1 MRIFKSAVAA
11 VILALASL
19 PVAAQEFR
27 LLSSWD
33 TNYAYNPYMLDPFIE
48 GVEAESKGKM
58 KFHVSGPETVPGFEQ
73 LEPVS
78 SGVFQFL
85 FTHGSYHFGTTPA
98 LTLVEGFDADLA
110 KVHES
115 GLFDVLDKHYQK
127 QNLKLVML
135 MVSPVGA
142 YHMVLR
148 NPVNEQGDLAGRRIR
163 GVATYTGV
171 IDMLKGV
178 TTVLPVADV
187 YTSLDKGLID
197 GTAWPIIGALDYRW
211 VEVAK
216 YLLRPGFGVNY
227 EPLFMNLDAWE
238 ALSKEDQDILNNV
251 ARRVEKA
258 WVENATQV
266 WSEEEQALIKQ
277 GAKITEMGPAQ
288 QEKLQ
293 EAWSQGLI
301 KQATAKDAKL
311 TEELVD
317 FARSNGM
324 LK

>member
-1 MRIFKSAVAA
+1 MKAFKSAVAA
-11 VILALASL
+11 ITLALAAL
-19 PVAAQEFR
+19 PASAQEFR

-33 TNYAYNPYMLDPFIE
+33 TNYAYNPHMLDPFIE
-48 GVEAESKGKM
+48 GVESESDGRM
-58 KFHVSGPETVPGFEQ
+58 TFRVNGPETVPAFEQ

-78 SGVFQFL
+78 AGVFHFL

-98 LTLVEGFDADLA
+98 LTLVEGFDADLT

-115 GLFDVLDKHYQK
+115 GLFDKLDQHYQQ

-148 NPVNEQGDLAGRRIR
+148 NPIGEQGDLSGRRIR

-171 IDMLKGV
+171 IDMLNGV

-187 YTSLDKGLID
+187 YTSIEKGLID
-197 GTAWPIIGALDYRW
+197 GTAWPIIGAMDYRW

-216 YLLRPGFGVNY
+216 YLMRPGFGVNY

-238 ALSKEDQDILNNV
+238 ALSTEDQEILERV
-251 ARRVEKA
+251 ARRVETA
-258 WVENATQV
+258 WTENATEV
-266 WSEEEQALIKQ
+266 WKEEEQAMIEQ
-277 GAKITEMGPAQ
+277 GAEITEMGSSQ

-293 EAWSQGLI
+293 DAWSTGLI
-301 KQATAKDAKL
+301 KQATSANSKL

>member
-1 MRIFKSAVAA
+1 MKLLKTALAAFALAVAA
-11 VILALASL
+11 L
-19 PVAAQEFR
+19 PATAKEFR

-33 TNYAYNPYMLDPFIE
+33 TNYAYNPHMLTPFIE
-48 GVEAESKGKM
+48 GVESESDGRIS
-58 KFHVSGPETVPGFEQ
+58 FQVNGPETVSPFEQ

-78 SGVFQFL
+78 AGVFQFL

-98 LTLVEGFDADLA
+98 LTLVEGFDADLS

-115 GLFDVLDKHYQK
+115 GLFDWLDDHYKQ

-148 NPVNEQGDLAGRRIR
+148 DPINEQGDLSGRRIR

-171 IDMLKGV
+171 IEMLNGV
-178 TTVLPVADV
+178 VTVLPVADV
-187 YTSLDKGLID
+187 YTSIEKGLID
-197 GTAWPIIGALDYRW
+197 GTAWPIIGAMDYRW
-211 VEVAK
+211 NEVAK

-238 ALSKEDQDILNNV
+238 ALSKEDQELMQRV
-251 ARRVEKA
+251 ARRVEAA
-258 WVENATQV
+258 WTENALAV
-266 WSEEEQALIKQ
+266 WKAEEKAMLDQGSEIS
-277 GAKITEMGPAQ
+277 EMGPEQ
-288 QEKLQ
+288 QAKLQ
-293 EAWSQGLI
+293 AAWSEGLV
-301 KQATAKDAKL
+301 KQSARANAKL

>member
-1 MRIFKSAVAA
+1 MKIFKSAAAA
-11 VILALASL
+11 VILAIASL

-33 TNYAYNPYMLDPFIE
+33 TNYAYNPYMLEPFIE
-48 GVEAESKGKM
+48 GVQTASNGKM
-58 KFHVSGPETVPGFEQ
+58 KFSVSGPETVPAFEQ

-78 SGVFQFL
+78 AGVFQFL

-98 LTLVEGFDADLA
+98 LTLVEGFEADLT
-110 KVHES
+110 KVRES

-148 NPVNEQGDLAGRRIR
+148 NPVNAQGDLAGRRIR

-171 IDMLKGV
+171 IDMLNGV
-178 TTVLPVADV
+178 TTVLPVSDV
-187 YTSLDKGLID
+187 YTSIEKGLID

-238 ALSKEDQDILNNV
+238 ALSKEDQEILSNV

-258 WVENATQV
+258 WSENATEV
-266 WSEEEQALIKQ
+266 WSKEEKAMIAQ
-277 GAKITEMGPAQ
+277 GAEISEMGSSQ

-293 EAWSQGLI
+293 QAWSEGLI
-301 KQATAKDAKL
+301 KQAKSKDAKL
-311 TEELVD
+311 TEELVE

>member
-1 MRIFKSAVAA
+1 MKIFKSAAAA
-11 VILALASL
+11 VILAIASL

-33 TNYAYNPYMLDPFIE
+33 TNYAYNPYMLEPFIE
-48 GVEAESKGKM
+48 GVQTASNGKM
-58 KFHVSGPETVPGFEQ
+58 KFSVSGPETVPAFEQ

-78 SGVFQFL
+78 AGVFQFL

-98 LTLVEGFDADLA
+98 LTLVEGFEADLT
-110 KVHES
+110 KVRES

-135 MVSPVGA
+135 MVSPVGT

-148 NPVNEQGDLAGRRIR
+148 NPVNAQGDLAGRRIR

-171 IDMLKGV
+171 IDMLNGV
-178 TTVLPVADV
+178 TTVLPVSDV
-187 YTSLDKGLID
+187 YTSIEKGLID

-238 ALSKEDQDILNNV
+238 ALSKEDQEILSNV

-258 WVENATQV
+258 WSENATEV
-266 WSEEEQALIKQ
+266 WSKEEKAMIAQ
-277 GAKITEMGPAQ
+277 GAEISEMGSSQ

-293 EAWSQGLI
+293 QAWSEGLI
-301 KQATAKDAKL
+301 KQAKSKDAKL
-311 TEELVD
+311 TEELVE